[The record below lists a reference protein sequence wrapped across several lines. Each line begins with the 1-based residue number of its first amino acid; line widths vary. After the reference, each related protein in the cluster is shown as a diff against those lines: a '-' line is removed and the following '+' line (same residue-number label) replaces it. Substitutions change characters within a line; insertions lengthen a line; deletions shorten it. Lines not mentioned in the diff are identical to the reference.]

1 MKRLGLIIFI
11 MILMCG
17 CSKKDENQ
25 LVMVTEAGFA
35 PYEYYENGE
44 VVGVDVDIAREI
56 AKHLGKTLVVK
67 DIAFDSIINEVKTG
81 KADFGAAGISYSEDR
96 AKNVDFSINYAVSKQ
111 VVIVNN
117 NSSITNVNGISNKKI
132 AVQLGSIA
140 DTFVTEKYKNA
151 NVVRQKK
158 YLAAIEDLKT
168 GKVDCV
174 VMDELPAKE
183 IVSKNEGIKILDG
196 SLTNDSYGMV
206 VKKGN
211 KELLDAINMVLQNL
225 KDEGKIDEF
234 IIKHTEK

>member
-1 MKRLGLIIFI
+1 MKRLCLIIFI

-17 CSKKDENQ
+17 CTKKNENQ

-56 AKHLGKTLVVK
+56 AKYLGKTLVVK

-81 KADFGAAGISYSEDR
+81 KADFGAAGISYSDDR

-140 DTFVTEKYKNA
+140 DTFVTEKYKSA

>member
-56 AKHLGKTLVVK
+56 AKYLGKTLVVK

-81 KADFGAAGISYSEDR
+81 KADFGAAGISYSDDR

>member
-1 MKRLGLIIFI
+1 MKRFGLILFI

-56 AKHLGKTLVVK
+56 AKYLGKTLVVK

-81 KADFGAAGISYSEDR
+81 KADFGAAGISYSDDR
-96 AKNVDFSINYAVSKQ
+96 TKNVDFSINYAVSKQ

-140 DTFVTEKYKNA
+140 DTFVTEKYKSA